1 MKEFNDIL
9 VEQEEK
15 RELKESIEKVK
26 HIRNK
31 AKRRSRYKK
40 ADFWCIW
47 EAIFV
52 ALFNLLLILIMLY
65 GLGVL
70 KPANAEEKNVK
81 NVNFG
86 FVEVLPEVS
95 MGNTMEEFL
104 SYQKPNFKSEE
115 KQEVVLEEEVIEEQV
130 EKQATYTKFKA
141 THYCGCSK
149 CCGKWSGGSES
160 EATGALGTKLT
171 PNYSIAVDTSIIP
184 LGTILYD
191 SEGNEYK
198 AEDTGSAIKGYRI
211 DIFTG
216 NHEEA
221 LNLGVKEVE
230 LFWE

>member
-15 RELKESIEKVK
+15 RELKESIEQVR

-31 AKRRSRYKK
+31 AKRKSYYKK

-52 ALFNLLLILIMLY
+52 TLLNLLLVIIMLY

-86 FVEVLPEVS
+86 LVEVLPEVS
-95 MGNTMEEFL
+95 IDNTMEEFL
-104 SYQKPNFKSEE
+104 SYQKPNFKSEVE
-115 KQEVVLEEEVIEEQV
+115 REATHEEETFEKHV
-130 EKQATYTKFKA
+130 EYTKFKV

-160 EATGALGTKLT
+160 EAIGALGTKLT
-171 PNYSIAVDTSIIP
+171 PNYSVAVDTSIIP

-198 AEDTGSAIKGYRI
+198 AEDTGSAIKGHKI